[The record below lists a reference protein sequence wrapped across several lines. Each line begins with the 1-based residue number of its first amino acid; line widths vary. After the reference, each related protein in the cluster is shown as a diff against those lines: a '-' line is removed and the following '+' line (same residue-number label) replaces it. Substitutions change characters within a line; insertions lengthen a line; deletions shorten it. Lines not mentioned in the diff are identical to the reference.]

1 MDLPLKICTFAG
13 LFGGSLDLGKIQK
26 HILNSTYMLDSFV
39 QLTELLQ
46 NENAA
51 FLGEALANI
60 IKSDEE
66 LCRGVEDK
74 ALVVIQMG
82 LQSMW

>member
-1 MDLPLKICTFAG
+1 
-13 LFGGSLDLGKIQK
+13 
-26 HILNSTYMLDSFV
+26 MLDSFV